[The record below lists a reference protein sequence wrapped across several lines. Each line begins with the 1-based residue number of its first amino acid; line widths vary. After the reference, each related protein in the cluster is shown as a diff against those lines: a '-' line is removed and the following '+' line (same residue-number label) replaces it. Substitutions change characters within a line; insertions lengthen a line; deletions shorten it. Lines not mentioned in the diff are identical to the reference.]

1 MDKILGIICEY
12 NPFHYGHLY
21 HIEKSKSLIHP
32 DYTVAIMSGNFTQR
46 GDVAFFD
53 KWSRAEMALNNGVDL
68 VIELP
73 LVYSISSAENY
84 ALGAIKI
91 LQSLGMNTT
100 LSFGSECGDIDILY
114 EIADVLVSEPPEY
127 LSILKHELAN
137 GISFPKAREH
147 AVLMYLNNI
156 RRYANIL
163 SSPNNILA
171 IEYIKAIMK
180 NKYKIR
186 PITIKRN
193 GPDYNDLN
201 LSSKYASASAIRHA
215 ILNNTSIKKH
225 VPEST
230 LEIIKN
236 KIANSEVV
244 YGITKYEQLII
255 YKLRTMSVQD
265 IAMLPDVSEGLE
277 NKIKKASDS
286 CNTIDELID
295 KVKSKRYTQTRIN
308 RILLYALL
316 NISKKDIEDSY
327 KQVPYIRVLGINDKG
342 KELIGK
348 LVAKNKKTHI
358 ITSPKKFL
366 KNNKNKLLKNMLEK
380 DIFASNIYTLGYSK
394 NSKANLDYT
403 NKLITL

>member
-21 HIEKSKSLIHP
+21 HIEKSKNLIHP